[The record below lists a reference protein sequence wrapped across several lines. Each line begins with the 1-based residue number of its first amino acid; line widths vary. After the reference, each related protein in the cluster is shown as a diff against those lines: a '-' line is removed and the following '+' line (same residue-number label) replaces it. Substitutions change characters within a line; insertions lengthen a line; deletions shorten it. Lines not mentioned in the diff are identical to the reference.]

1 MTRPFIRNDSTMLG
15 WQNIQA
21 YEYTIF
27 YFQEET
33 RTHRSATHPSVTGD
47 DSHSDKERHAAF
59 PHTRGSACGG
69 DTAGSSRAASSGPRT
84 RAAPRPDPPG
94 RRSGSSAGTAP
105 AAPRTR
111 CPDAAAAVDVPDMG
125 DDDVQCGEQRSR
137 CPRAE
142 WSGTAE
148 ASARLYVGVV
158 SVCVTGIGLVVEP
171 DAVNKGL
178 FGADGCTRPHQP
190 ASGYWHGWYSSADRT
205 GLSNPAI

>member
-1 MTRPFIRNDSTMLG
+1 MNIPYFIFRRKPVH
-15 WQNIQA
+15 IVA
-21 YEYTIF
+21 
-27 YFQEET
+27 
-33 RTHRSATHPSVTGD
+33 
-47 DSHSDKERHAAF
+47 
-59 PHTRGSACGG
+59 PHTRQSPA
-69 DTAGSSRAASSGPRT
+69 TTRTQTRKVTLHSHTRVVVLLAVTRPEAAEQRRQV